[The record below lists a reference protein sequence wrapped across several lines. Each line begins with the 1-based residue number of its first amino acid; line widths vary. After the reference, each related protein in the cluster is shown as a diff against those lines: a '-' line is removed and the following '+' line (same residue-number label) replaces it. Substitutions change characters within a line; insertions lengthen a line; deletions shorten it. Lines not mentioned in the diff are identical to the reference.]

1 MYGYGYGFYG
11 FDRTYILLIIG
22 MLLSLAASAKLKS
35 TFAKYRRIRS
45 ASGLTGAEAAA
56 RILRA
61 AGITD
66 VQIQAIPGSLT
77 DHYDPRTKTV
87 SLSQDIYGQTS
98 LAAVGVAAHEC
109 GHAIQHAVH
118 YAPLEMRSAIVPVAN
133 LGSSLSWPLF
143 LIGLLAG
150 IRPLTTAGIVLFSL
164 AVLFQLVTLPVEL
177 NASSRAL
184 RMLEG
189 TGILGV
195 SETKGARKVLTA
207 AALTYVAALAASILQ
222 LLRLLILA
230 EEGEMMTNGINTR
243 EMILEILLKIDE
255 EGEHSHIAIRDAL
268 SKYQFLPKQDRAF
281 ITRVCEGTLEY
292 RILIDYI
299 IDSFSK
305 ISVDKMKP
313 PIREILR
320 SAVYQL
326 KFMDRVPDSAVCNEA
341 VKLAQ
346 RKGFYNLKPFVT
358 EYSGLF
364 HVSWI
369 SWNIL
374 PEKEIWYVFS
384 L

>member
-1 MYGYGYGFYG
+1 MYGYGYGFFG

-66 VQIQAIPGSLT
+66 VQIRAIPGSLT

-230 EEGEMMTNGINTR
+230 GGRRN
-243 EMILEILLKIDE
+243 D
-255 EGEHSHIAIRDAL
+255 D
-268 SKYQFLPKQDRAF
+268 
-281 ITRVCEGTLEY
+281 
-292 RILIDYI
+292 
-299 IDSFSK
+299 
-305 ISVDKMKP
+305 
-313 PIREILR
+313 
-320 SAVYQL
+320 
-326 KFMDRVPDSAVCNEA
+326 
-341 VKLAQ
+341 
-346 RKGFYNLKPFVT
+346 
-358 EYSGLF
+358 
-364 HVSWI
+364 
-369 SWNIL
+369 
-374 PEKEIWYVFS
+374 
-384 L
+384 

>member
-66 VQIQAIPGSLT
+66 VQIRAIPGSLT

-109 GHAIQHAVH
+109 GHAIQHAVQ

-230 EEGEMMTNGINTR
+230 GGRRN
-243 EMILEILLKIDE
+243 D
-255 EGEHSHIAIRDAL
+255 D
-268 SKYQFLPKQDRAF
+268 
-281 ITRVCEGTLEY
+281 
-292 RILIDYI
+292 
-299 IDSFSK
+299 
-305 ISVDKMKP
+305 
-313 PIREILR
+313 
-320 SAVYQL
+320 
-326 KFMDRVPDSAVCNEA
+326 
-341 VKLAQ
+341 
-346 RKGFYNLKPFVT
+346 
-358 EYSGLF
+358 
-364 HVSWI
+364 
-369 SWNIL
+369 
-374 PEKEIWYVFS
+374 
-384 L
+384 